1 MEESKNIIDD
11 LVETRQVPKEK
22 VEESKRKIVIVDDVK
37 FHLLSLRECLKK
49 RYDIFPAQSME
60 ELLDVLKAVK
70 PELILL
76 DINMP
81 ETDGFKVFEI
91 LKSSTA
97 HSNIPVIFLTSQVDR
112 NTVVKGMRLGAVGFV
127 QKPYTE
133 ENLVE
138 RIEIELNPDMQKKN
152 QPVILAVDDNISI
165 LKSMHAL
172 LCSEY
177 KVCTLPNPERIKELL
192 RSVEP
197 DLFILDCNMPIHSGF
212 DLVPIIRK
220 HVEHQ
225 DTPIIF
231 LTSEGTI
238 DTVNAAL
245 HSGASDFLIK
255 PVDDA
260 KLKERVAHHLK
271 NYKTLRQIRMCK

>member
-1 MEESKNIIDD
+1 ME
-11 LVETRQVPKEK
+11 
-22 VEESKRKIVIVDDVK
+22 EESKRKIVVVDDVK

-49 RYDIFPAQSME
+49 TYDIFPAQSME
-60 ELLDVLKAVK
+60 ELLNILKSVK
-70 PELILL
+70 PDLILL

-81 ETDGFKVFEI
+81 ETGGFEI
-91 LKSSTA
+91 FEMLKTSHA
-97 HSNIPVIFLTSQVDR
+97 YSNIPVMFLTSQMDR
-112 NTVVKGMRLGAVGFV
+112 NTIVKGMNLGAVGFV
-127 QKPYTE
+127 QKPYKE

-138 RIEIELNPDMQKKN
+138 RIENELNPDMRAKN

-172 LCSEY
+172 LCAEY

-197 DLFILDCNMPIHSGF
+197 DLFILDCNMPILSGF

-220 HVEHQ
+220 HPEHQ

-231 LTSEGTI
+231 LTSEGTM

-245 HSGASDFLIK
+245 HSGASDFLVK
-255 PVDDA
+255 PIDDA
-260 KLKERVAHHLK
+260 KLKERVDHHLK
-271 NYKTLRQIRMCK
+271 NYKILRQIRLCK

>member
-1 MEESKNIIDD
+1 MEESKGN
-11 LVETRQVPKEK
+11 P
-22 VEESKRKIVIVDDVK
+22 EESKRKIVIVDDVK

-81 ETDGFKVFEI
+81 ENDGFKVFEI
-91 LKSSTA
+91 LKSSPA
-97 HSNIPVIFLTSQVDR
+97 YSKIPVMFLTSQMDR
-112 NTVVKGMRLGAVGFV
+112 HTVAKGMRLGAVGFV
-127 QKPYTE
+127 QKPYIE

-138 RIEIELNPDMQKKN
+138 RIENELNPDLRAKN
-152 QPVILAVDDNISI
+152 SPVILAVDDNISI

-172 LCSEY
+172 LCGDF

-197 DLFILDCNMPIHSGF
+197 DLFILDCNMPILSGF

-220 HVEHQ
+220 HPEHQ

-231 LTSEGTI
+231 LTSEGTM

-245 HSGASDFLIK
+245 HTGASDFMVK

-260 KLKERVAHHLK
+260 KLKERVAHHLT
-271 NYKTLRQIRMCK
+271 NYKTLRQIRLCK